1 MKKIYKYII
10 AIMVFF
16 GVLGGIIY
24 SLNQKPKEKTEE
36 KNKTEQVD
44 PIEKTL
50 VDIEVNSNKEEL
62 YKELN
67 DLFNDYGKIANL
79 KDIESIA
86 NGSKSIND
94 VLSQEQ
100 IDSLYFYDT
109 YSRPEDKS
117 LAVQAIMSIAYIIKN
132 DNYKMNE
139 TEKKIAINNIALDSK
154 RGFAS
159 VPLILYTDKMPT
171 SYIDMIYDNGKWK
184 PVMKN
189 LVNEIRLLDYIS
201 NEYLLKE
208 EKGEK

>member
-10 AIMVFF
+10 AVAIFF
-16 GVLGGIIY
+16 CVLGGIIY
-24 SLNQKPKEKTEE
+24 SLNMPKEDQKTE
-36 KNKTEQVD
+36 KKTKQVD

-50 VDIEVNSNKEEL
+50 VDIEVDSNKEKL
-62 YKELN
+62 YKEL
-67 DLFNDYGKIANL
+67 DELFNSYGEAADL
-79 KDIESIA
+79 KDIEAIA
-86 NGSKSIND
+86 NGSKRIEE

-117 LAVQAIMSIAYIIKN
+117 LAVQAMMSIAYIIKH
-132 DNYKMNE
+132 DDYKINE

-171 SYIDMIYDNGKWK
+171 SYIDMIYDDGKWK

-189 LVNEIRLLDYIS
+189 LVNEIKLLDYIS

-208 EKGEK
+208 GEK

>member
-1 MKKIYKYII
+1 MKKTYKYII
-10 AIMVFF
+10 AVVIF
-16 GVLGGIIY
+16 LGMLTGIVY
-24 SLNQKPKEKTEE
+24 SLNYMPKEDKE
-36 KNKTEQVD
+36 KENKTEQVD

-67 DLFNDYGKIANL
+67 EIFNSYGEIADL
-79 KDIESIA
+79 KDLEAIA
-86 NGSKSIND
+86 NGSKRIEEI
-94 VLSQEQ
+94 LSQEQ

-132 DNYKMNE
+132 DNYKINE

-171 SYIDMIYDNGKWK
+171 SYIDMIYDDGKWK

-189 LVNEIRLLDYIS
+189 LVNEIKLLDYIT

-208 EKGEK
+208 GEK

>member
-1 MKKIYKYII
+1 MKKTYKYII
-10 AIMVFF
+10 AVVIF
-16 GVLGGIIY
+16 LGMLAGIVY
-24 SLNQKPKEKTEE
+24 SLNYMSKEDKKKE
-36 KNKTEQVD
+36 NKTEQVD

-67 DLFNDYGKIANL
+67 ELFNSYGEIADLKNL
-79 KDIESIA
+79 EAIA
-86 NGSKSIND
+86 NGSKRIEE

-117 LAVQAIMSIAYIIKN
+117 LAVQAVMSIAYIIKN
-132 DNYKMNE
+132 DNYEMNE

-171 SYIDMIYDNGKWK
+171 SYIDMIYDDGKWK
-184 PVMKN
+184 PIMKN
-189 LVNEIRLLDYIS
+189 LVNEIKLLDYIS

-208 EKGEK
+208 GEK